1 MNSSKPT
8 VRAELHLHTCYSHD
22 SLMPLEKMIERARE
36 LGIDRLA
43 VTDHNVIEGAL
54 AAQKLAP
61 DLIIVGE
68 EIQTTR
74 GEFLGYF
81 VTELVPEGLTPK
93 ETIERLKAQGAVISV
108 AHPFDSRGNAPWGWD
123 ELAEF
128 APDLDAVEVFNA
140 RCLTQDI
147 NNKAKAFA
155 EEFGLAGAAGS
166 DAHSIGEIGTANLR
180 LPEFHTAEEFRKALK
195 VAEVQGRLSSP
206 TVRLISRHAEMKKK
220 IQHS

>member
-8 VRAELHLHTCYSHD
+8 VRAELHLHTCYSLD
-22 SLMPLEKMIERARE
+22 SLMPIEKMIERARE

-68 EIQTTR
+68 EIQTTI
-74 GEFLGYF
+74 GEILGYF
-81 VTELVPEGLTPK
+81 MTELVPEGLSPEEAIK
-93 ETIERLKAQGAVISV
+93 RLQDQGAVINV
-108 AHPFDSRGNAPWGWD
+108 AHPFDRRGNECWD
-123 ELAEF
+123 WDYLGKLS
-128 APDLDAVEVFNA
+128 PMLDAVEVFNA

-155 EEFGLAGAAGS
+155 EEFGLSGAAGS
-166 DAHSIGEIGTANLR
+166 DAHSIGEIGTATLK
-180 LPEFHTAEEFRKALK
+180 LPEFHTAEEFREALK
-195 VAEVQGRLSSP
+195 VAEIDGRLSSP
-206 TVRLISRHAEMKKK
+206 TVRLISRHAKLAKQRK
-220 IQHS
+220 